1 MELLSNAI
9 ITFLYQAFLIEQVLN
24 SLGLKQNQVL
34 TPNFRHFLIVLTNVR
49 LVLVSKRLRD
59 NWTARK
65 KCSEKGNIAFTNFSK
80 QTFSL

>member
-49 LVLVSKRLRD
+49 LVLVSKRLYD
-59 NWTARK
+59 NWTAK
-65 KCSEKGNIAFTNFSK
+65 KKSSKKGKHRFYEF
-80 QTFSL
+80 